1 MTLKGKNIMVILY
14 TTHCPKCTVLE
25 KKLKMTNISYIT
37 NDNVSE
43 MLSLGLTETP
53 ILKVDNKY
61 MNFKEAITW
70 IGEQIGNFLYSQ
82 EIIGYVTL
90 EFITF
95 HDGKK
100 VCYWGLDMKYGV
112 TNQICDLQFS
122 YISIFYNST

>member
-53 ILKVDNKY
+53 ILKVDDKY

-70 IGEQIGNFLYSQ
+70 IGEQIGN
-82 EIIGYVTL
+82 
-90 EFITF
+90 
-95 HDGKK
+95 
-100 VCYWGLDMKYGV
+100 
-112 TNQICDLQFS
+112 
-122 YISIFYNST
+122 